1 MMSATEQ
8 TPAPVVVEI
17 ASDGTQ
23 WWEIVAA
30 LGPLAIL
37 AAAIITGVIAAVNL
51 RHRRQADQR
60 SEWWARA
67 QWALDAVSSENESLQ
82 VQGLGLLEHLA
93 DSELAG
99 PEEIEILA
107 TAWEAIIGEPSVDEE
122 PNMGDNGGTDTAKE
136 VPDEHDPRA

>member
-1 MMSATEQ
+1 MITVTAET
-8 TPAPVVVEI
+8 TDPLTVEI
-17 ASDGTQ
+17 VSDGTR

-30 LGPLAIL
+30 LGPIAIL
-37 AAAIITGVIAAVNL
+37 LAAIITGIIAAVNL

-67 QWALDAVSSENESLQ
+67 QWALDAVSSDNESLQ

-93 DSELAG
+93 SSELAG

-107 TAWEAIIGEPSVDEE
+107 TVWEAIIGEPTVDEDLD
-122 PNMGDNGGTDTAKE
+122 MGDNGSTDTAKE